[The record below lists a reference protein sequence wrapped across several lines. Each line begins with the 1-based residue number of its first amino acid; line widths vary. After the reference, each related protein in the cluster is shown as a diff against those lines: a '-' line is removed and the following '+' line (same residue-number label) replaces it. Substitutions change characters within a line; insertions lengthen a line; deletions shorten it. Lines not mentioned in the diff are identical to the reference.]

1 MNETNTLEKTSLL
14 HNWLFW
20 LLLITG
26 IAIIIRSI
34 PAWTN
39 AAWGVDFGIYYG
51 LTNSFVET
59 KTFILPYDGWGST
72 YQYFP
77 VLYAITGTLHW
88 ITDIGTLELLPKIAP
103 IFGGLTIPIFYF
115 ISYEILKD
123 KKTALLASSILA
135 VAVLH
140 VYQTSHAAPLTI
152 GHFFMMLSFYFFI
165 RFQKKPVF
173 TIPLA
178 VSTILLIF
186 SHHFTTYFYIIC
198 ITFICLAIAS
208 KRKKMDQKSLRVL
221 SYVVFVSAAAFSYW
235 YFIATPVYQSFMAGN
250 SNLPSLTV
258 VILYYSLL
266 FSAFFILSK
275 YNPFKHLQNIK
286 LRFLDMDK
294 YKKILLGMIV
304 SLCLLT
310 IVYFTGIPGVHERF
324 TLLSILYSLPMVV
337 FISFSY
343 AGLSK
348 LQKSANGYL
357 VNAWI
362 IALLI
367 SLIYSL
373 TSTKLLPNRH
383 FEYLIIPLC
392 IPAALTLKSI
402 IDDHPIRRLKH
413 QTVFTIKHTH
423 TSESNPRH
431 KRNILVMMCI
441 VFLFVANIMSSYP
454 AVDSLN
460 FFDERVSDPCVNMLE
475 WMDGNVSNT
484 SVIASDHRI
493 ENLIWAEGFGIS
505 YGCTN
510 NTWIAENL
518 TDYVDE
524 LITYNVTH
532 IIIDDIMRNNVVN
545 FIVGKYYYMTN
556 ESYDKFKN
564 PPFELIYRN
573 ATYNNQDEEI
583 HWIELYK
590 FDRNGFTLD

>member
-1 MNETNTLEKTSLL
+1 MSGTNTLEKTSLL

-20 LLLITG
+20 LFIITG

-59 KTFILPYDGWGST
+59 KSLFNTYTGWGST

-77 VLYAITGTLHW
+77 VLYAITGTLHL
-88 ITDIGTLELLPKIAP
+88 ITGIGTLELLPKIAP

-115 ISYEILKD
+115 ISYEIIKD
-123 KKTALLASSILA
+123 KKVALIASSILA

-165 RFQKKPVF
+165 RYQKKPVF

-178 VSTILLIF
+178 ASTLLLIF

-208 KRKKMDQKSLRVL
+208 KRKAFDKKSLRVL
-221 SYVVFVSAAAFSYW
+221 SYVVFVSASAFSYW
-235 YFIATPVYQSFMAGN
+235 YFIATPVYQSFMSGN
-250 SNLPSLTV
+250 SNLPSIMV
-258 VILYYSLL
+258 VVLYYSFL

-275 YNPFKHLQNIK
+275 FNVFKHLQNIK
-286 LRFLDMDK
+286 LGFLDTNK
-294 YKKILLGMIV
+294 YKKILMALIV

-310 IVYFTGIPGVHERF
+310 VVYFTGVPGIPEKF
-324 TLLSILYSLPMVV
+324 TLLAILYSIPMVI

-348 LQKSANGYL
+348 LKKSADGYL

-362 IALLI
+362 IGLFI
-367 SLIYSL
+367 SLVYSL

-402 IDDHPIRRLKH
+402 IDDHPIRQIKN
-413 QTVFTIKHTH
+413 QTIFTKKHTH
-423 TSESNPRH
+423 PSESYPHR
-431 KRNILVMMCI
+431 KRNILVTMCI
-441 VFLFVANIMSSYP
+441 VFLFIANLFSSYP

-460 FFDERVSDPCVNMLE
+460 FFDERVSDPCVNMLK
-475 WMDGNVSNT
+475 WMDGNISNT

-493 ENLIWAEGFGIS
+493 ENLVWAKGFNIS
-505 YGCTN
+505 YGLTN
-510 NTWIAENL
+510 DTWIAENL
-518 TDYVDE
+518 SDYVDE
-524 LITYNVTH
+524 LLVCNVTH
-532 IIIDDIMRNNVVN
+532 IIIDDIMRDNVVN
-545 FIVGKYYYMTN
+545 FVVGKYYYMTN

-564 PPFELIYRN
+564 PPFE
-573 ATYNNQDEEI
+573 
-583 HWIELYK
+583 
-590 FDRNGFTLD
+590 